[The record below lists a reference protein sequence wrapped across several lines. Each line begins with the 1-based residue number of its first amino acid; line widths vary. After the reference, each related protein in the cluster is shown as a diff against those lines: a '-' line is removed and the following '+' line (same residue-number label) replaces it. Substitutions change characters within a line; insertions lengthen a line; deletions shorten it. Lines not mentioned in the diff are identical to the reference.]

1 MSFEI
6 RANACCHRMVRSS
19 VGTLVDVGAGRRHAS
34 DVMMLIRSGE
44 RREAS
49 PVAPPNGLCLWE
61 VGYPD
66 GTFPS

>member
-1 MSFEI
+1 
-6 RANACCHRMVRSS
+6 MVRSI
-19 VGTLVDVGAGRRHAS
+19 VGTLVDIGVGRRHAS

-49 PVAPPNGLCLWE
+49 AVAPPNGLCLWE

-66 GTFPS
+66 GTFPG